1 MVCTVIYIASK
12 FSENIS
18 IFHVCMGWI
27 ENLSR
32 GSLIGI
38 TRLAEWCRT
47 VILSDRFFYRHHTPM
62 IDTFSCIP
70 FDYPTFDFQSRT
82 CYEITLLPLK
92 GFYLS
97 LKKSTLPA
105 TAVRFFM
112 LTSNLHKVTSFS
124 DVTAVKN
131 QRHLTT

>member
-1 MVCTVIYIASK
+1 
-12 FSENIS
+12 
-18 IFHVCMGWI
+18 
-27 ENLSR
+27 
-32 GSLIGI
+32 
-38 TRLAEWCRT
+38 
-47 VILSDRFFYRHHTPM
+47 M

-70 FDYPTFDFQSRT
+70 FDQPHLIFKVEL
-82 CYEITLLPLK
+82 CYEITLSPLK

-105 TAVRFFM
+105 TAVRFFT

-131 QRHLTT
+131 QRHLKT